1 MIKKKSQL
9 TLFVFGLFFFGY
21 GILQSI
27 STDPN
32 HNFSGSAFEVLIKII
47 SPLIA
52 SILIFGIYKALENYQ
67 LLKSFLAYLLFF
79 SISIAS
85 FFGLTSVLTG
95 SHAVSTNPYIYG
107 LSFYT
112 AYFAFQII
120 NKNINFYSTY
130 IAANPLLLFTG
141 PIAVIFSSLSHQSF
155 VNRLNYFLPFFVV
168 GLFFFK
174 VVAVPLTN
182 FFWMLDI
189 TSSIEVF
196 IFGVIFE
203 LFIYFNFCGL
213 SLIIYSIFGVFGV
226 RIPLNFKQPFSSKNV
241 IEFWRGWHRSLSS
254 VLRVLFYLP
263 TKKYFSTPIALFA
276 VYISSAMWHGVT
288 VNFFIWGAFHA
299 ICFICTIKLLKS
311 NFVKTSTFL
320 MFFAIIYGRVLF
332 ADSNT
337 QRLFEKFIPDIGEP
351 MQTLDMLISMT
362 PLSSFIALAFA
373 MSVVM
378 SEFLFQDTKYFK
390 KRNYKFL
397 RLKYPQFFLVI
408 IFILLIG
415 SSTGIDYAAY
425 GQR

>member
-9 TLFVFGLFFFGY
+9 TLFLFGFLFFGY
-21 GILQSI
+21 GVLQSI

-32 HNFSGSAFEVLIKII
+32 HNFSSSTLEIFIKIV
-47 SPLIA
+47 SPLLA
-52 SILIFGIYKALENYQ
+52 SILILGLYKALENHQ
-67 LLKSFLAYLLFF
+67 LMKSAFAYFLFF

-95 SHAVSTNPYIYG
+95 SHATSTNPYIYG

-120 NKNINFYSTY
+120 NKKINFYSAY
-130 IAANPLLLFTG
+130 IAANPLLLLTG
-141 PIAVIFSSLSHQSF
+141 PIAVIFSSLTHQAF
-155 VNRLNYFLPFFVV
+155 VNRLNYFLPFFVL

-174 VVAVPLTN
+174 IVGVPLTN

-196 IFGVIFE
+196 IFGIIFE

-213 SLIIYSIFGVFGV
+213 SLIIYSIFGIFGV
-226 RIPLNFKQPFSSKNV
+226 KIPLNFKQPFSSKNV

-263 TKKYFSTPIALFA
+263 AKKYFSTPVALFA
-276 VYISSAMWHGVT
+276 VYISSALWHGVT
-288 VNFFIWGAFHA
+288 VNFLMWGAFHA
-299 ICFICTIKLLKS
+299 LCFISTIKLLKS
-311 NFVKTSTFL
+311 NFIRTSTFL

-337 QRLFEKFIPDIGEP
+337 KRLFEKFIPNTGDP
-351 MQTLDMLISMT
+351 MQTLDMLLSIT

-373 MSVVM
+373 IAIVM
-378 SEFLFQDTKYFK
+378 SEFFFQDTRYFK
-390 KRNYKFL
+390 KRNYKFFRL
-397 RLKYPQFFLVI
+397 RYPQFVMVI
-408 IFILLIG
+408 IFIFLIG

>member
-9 TLFVFGLFFFGY
+9 SLFLFGTFLFGY
-21 GILQSI
+21 GVLQSI
-27 STDPN
+27 SIDPN
-32 HNFSGSAFEVLIKII
+32 YNIVSSAFEIFIKIA
-47 SPLIA
+47 SPVFA
-52 SILIFGIYKALENYQ
+52 SILIFTLYKAFENYQ
-67 LLKSFLAYLLFF
+67 LMKGFLAYFLFF

-95 SHAVSTNPYIYG
+95 SHATSTNPYIYG

-120 NKNINFYSTY
+120 NKKIKSYSIY

-141 PIAVIFSSLSHQSF
+141 PIAVIFSSLSYKSF
-155 VNRLNYFLPFFVV
+155 VNRLNYFLPFFIV
-168 GLFFFK
+168 GFFFFK
-174 VVAVPLTN
+174 IVAVPLTE
-182 FFWMLDI
+182 FFWMLDV

-196 IFGVIFE
+196 IFGIIFE

-254 VLRVLFYLP
+254 VLRALFYIP
-263 TKKYFSTPIALFA
+263 AKKYFTTPVALFA
-276 VYISSAMWHGVT
+276 VYISSALWHGVT

-299 ICFICTIKLLKS
+299 ICFISTIKLLKF
-311 NFVKTSTFL
+311 NFIRTSTLL
-320 MFFAIIYGRVLF
+320 MFFAIVYGRVLF

-337 QRLFEKFIPDIGEP
+337 ERLFEKLIPNIGAP
-351 MQTLDMLISMT
+351 MHTLDMLITNT
-362 PLSSFIALAFA
+362 PLSSFIALFFA
-373 MSVVM
+373 VAIVM
-378 SEFLFQDTKYFK
+378 SEFFFQDKKYFK
-390 KRNYKFL
+390 KRNYKFFRL
-397 RLKYPQFFLVI
+397 RYPQFIMVI

-415 SSTGIDYAAY
+415 SSSGIDYAAY